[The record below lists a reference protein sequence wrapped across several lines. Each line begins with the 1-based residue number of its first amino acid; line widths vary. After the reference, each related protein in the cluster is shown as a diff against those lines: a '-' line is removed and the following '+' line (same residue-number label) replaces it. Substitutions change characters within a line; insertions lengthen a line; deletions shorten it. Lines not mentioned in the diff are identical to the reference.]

1 MHVNSYPDDCDRS
14 VANVLIG
21 KLDPNT
27 YIPPYLVNCEFIKEP
42 PNNENITS
50 LVEGTL
56 GNLGIKDKA
65 LFKVLLSDQAAYM
78 VKAGKNLKEIHEGLL
93 HISCLVHGL
102 HRVAEE
108 VRAMCKKLHKLITAV
123 KQIYNKSPKRKTD
136 FKAAYPEVSLL
147 PLQFVSNRWG
157 TWLAA
162 VVHLFKHFDAVYAMV
177 MKMKDEDAAAIPE
190 AKKLLEDQEA
200 VHELSWVAEN
210 LEFIPNTIKAM
221 EEEGLTV
228 ERSLELIDSA
238 KFKVEN
244 IKGNTEMEAKWVL
257 RLKEKF
263 ESVLE
268 KNPDIGV
275 IRGMSGEQLNPY
287 KYCPVT
293 SVDCERSFR

>member
-1 MHVNSYPDDCDRS
+1 M
-14 VANVLIG
+14 ANVLIG

-27 YIPPYLVNCEFIKEP
+27 YHPPYLVNCEFIKEP
-42 PNNENITS
+42 PNNENITA
-50 LVEGTL
+50 LVENTL
-56 GNLGIKDKA
+56 GNLKIKDKA

-108 VRAMCKKLHKLITAV
+108 ARAMCKELHKLITAV
-123 KQIYNKSPKRKTD
+123 KQIYNKSPKRKTE

-157 TWLAA
+157 TWVVA
-162 VVHLFKHFDAVYAMV
+162 VVHLFKHFDAIYGMV
-177 MKMKDEDAAAIPE
+177 MKMKNEDAAAIPE
-190 AKKLLEDQEA
+190 AKKLLEDQQ
-200 VHELSWVAEN
+200 VLHQLSWVAEN
-210 LEFIPNTIKAM
+210 LEFFPTLIKQM

-228 ERSLELIDSA
+228 ERSLELIDNA
-238 KFKVEN
+238 KFKITN
-244 IKGNTEMEAKWVL
+244 IKGNTEMEAKWVQ

-263 ESVLE
+263 DSVLE

-275 IRGMSGEQLNPY
+275 IQAMSGEQLTQY
-287 KYCPVT
+287 KYCPLT